1 MSEDEIKG
9 KATKLKGKVRE
20 EIGEAT
26 GNTKEQIKGK
36 AEQAKGEMQETTG
49 KVKKKLT

>member
-9 KATKLKGKVRE
+9 KAEKLKGKVRE

-36 AEQAKGEMQETTG
+36 AEQTKGELQETAG
-49 KVKKKLT
+49 KAKRKLT